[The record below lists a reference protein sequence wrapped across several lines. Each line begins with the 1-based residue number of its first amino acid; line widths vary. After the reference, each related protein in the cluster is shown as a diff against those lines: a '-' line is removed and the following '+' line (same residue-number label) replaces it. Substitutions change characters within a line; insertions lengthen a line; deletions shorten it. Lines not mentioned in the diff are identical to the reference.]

1 MKLPLHWA
9 VIGLAGC
16 FAALLVGGL
25 TLATAASW
33 PAALLAA
40 VGAGGA
46 AVMGSATLI
55 GQQIE

>member
-9 VIGLAGC
+9 VIGLVGC

-25 TLATAASW
+25 TLATDASW
-33 PAALLAA
+33 PASLLAA
-40 VGAGGA
+40 LGGGGA

-55 GQQIE
+55 GRQAE